1 MSFINPKTIFTISK
15 KELLDN
21 IRNRWII
28 LLTVIFIILIITF
41 SYVAGGGREDLFG
54 DMEAS
59 VTTMMAISS
68 LLIPLIAIIL
78 GFSTISGEAESGA
91 LYVVL
96 SYPVR
101 RIEVLLGKLLG
112 LGSVIIISILLG
124 FGFGGIVIALTT
136 GSSSWTGY
144 IGFIF
149 LSIFLGFI
157 YLSLAMCISSYCK
170 RRITSIG
177 GGIVLFFW
185 SLIYGTVM
193 MAVLFASGQPIN
205 SILTGDL
212 PEWFINSAVFS
223 PSDMHQTA
231 VYRAF
236 GQSAVTFD
244 AGGGGGITSI
254 PIPEF
259 LNLGN
264 LLIAHFIWFIIPLVL
279 AYFLF
284 KRRDI

>member
-1 MSFINPKTIFTISK
+1 MAIINPKMIYTIAK
-15 KELLDN
+15 KEFLDN

-28 LLTVIFIILIITF
+28 LLTVIFIILIIAF
-41 SYVAGGGREDLFG
+41 SYVAGGGGEDVFG
-54 DMEAS
+54 DMQSS
-59 VTTMMAISS
+59 VLGMMSISS

-78 GFSTISGEAESGA
+78 GFSTISGEAETGA

-124 FGFGGIVIALTT
+124 FGFGGLVIAGTT
-136 GSSSWTGY
+136 GTSSWVGY

-157 YLSLAMCISSYCK
+157 YLSLAICISAYCK

-177 GGIVLFFW
+177 GGIVIFFW
-185 SLIYGTVM
+185 GMIYGTVM
-193 MAVLFASGQPIN
+193 IAVLYAAGHSLEGF
-205 SILTGDL
+205 LTGENV
-212 PEWFINSAVFS
+212 PEWFFNSAVFS

-236 GQSAVTFD
+236 GQSVVTFD
-244 AGGGGGITSI
+244 FGGGTSFFV
-254 PIPEF
+254 IPEF

-264 LLIAHFIWFIIPLVL
+264 LLIAHFIWFIIPLIL
-279 AYFLF
+279 AYYFF
-284 KRRDI
+284 KRRDV

>member
-15 KELLDN
+15 KEFLDN

-28 LLTVIFIILIITF
+28 LLTVLFIILIIAF
-41 SYVAGGGREDLFG
+41 SYVAGGGGDDLFG

-59 VTTMMAISS
+59 VTAMMGISS

-101 RIEVLLGKLLG
+101 RIEVLLGKLFG

-136 GSSSWTGY
+136 GTSSWAGY
-144 IGFIF
+144 MGFIF

-157 YLSLAMCISSYCK
+157 YLSLAICISSYCK

-177 GGIVLFFW
+177 GGIVIFFW
-185 SLIYGTVM
+185 GLIYGTAM
-193 MAVLFASGQPIN
+193 IAILYASGYSFE
-205 SILTGDL
+205 SILLGDV
-212 PEWFINSAVFS
+212 PEWFFNSAVFS
-223 PSDMHQTA
+223 PADMHQTA
-231 VYRAF
+231 VYRI
-236 GQSAVTFD
+236 FD
-244 AGGGGGITSI
+244 QTVISFEGGGGGGLNGFVI
-254 PIPEF
+254 PDF

-264 LLIAHFIWFIIPLVL
+264 LLIAHFIWFIIPLLL
-279 AYFLF
+279 AYFFF